1 MEKKDMVETYKD
13 YVRPRVNANSIRM
26 DDDLY
31 RLNEIIRVF
40 YSNEFISPTN
50 ADILRILLKKHV
62 EQLREQDS
70 AKIMDIERAIEMVS
84 NEQKTSKWLILVL

>member
-1 MEKKDMVETYKD
+1 MVVETYKD

-62 EQLREQDS
+62 EQLRDQHPE
-70 AKIMDIERAIEMVS
+70 KIRVIEEAIEMVS
-84 NEQKTSKWLILVL
+84 NEQKTSK